1 MIGVLVNRCN
11 TIPVIL
17 AEGLLYSTGTPTI
30 GQGWPQKVTGYRE
43 VTKPQRECVLHVKS
57 EVSRSVR
64 RSKEVLRVSPY
75 KALALSYRS
84 ASAIE
89 GDNQMTDIIT
99 LKEICA
105 ELKIKPRVAREKRER
120 PVFPA

>member
-1 MIGVLVNRCN
+1 
-11 TIPVIL
+11 
-17 AEGLLYSTGTPTI
+17 
-30 GQGWPQKVTGYRE
+30 VTGYRE